1 MPLGLALDDRR
12 NRHADICLLR
22 PRRKLQRVQRFETC
36 EAIYL
41 GEQFQAPVNDHEC
54 VQLLERELYL
64 AHSKLESEIAPRRV
78 LEDQLGGVRSIF
90 EQYRQQGR
98 SERRE

>member
-1 MPLGLALDDRR
+1 MLTFASKDLVGNSNEFNAS
-12 NRHADICLLR
+12 
-22 PRRKLQRVQRFETC
+22 KLEP

-41 GEQFQAPVNDHEC
+41 GEQFQAPVNDHER

-64 AHSKLESEIAPRRV
+64 ARTKLESEMAARRV
-78 LEDQLGGVRSIF
+78 LEDQLSGVRSIF
-90 EQYRQQGR
+90 EQYKQQGR